1 MDWIVILNYIDI
13 FFFTI
18 AAFTVIYLFIFASA
32 AMISRGDKYPEIK
45 KKHRFA
51 ILFPAYAEDAVIISS
66 VNSFMEQN
74 YPKEN
79 YDVVVISDH
88 MNDKT
93 NEELSKLP
101 IILLKINYKNSSKAK
116 ALNFAI
122 DNLDSSKYDIVVIMD
137 ADNITVPD
145 FLNHI
150 NNTYAA
156 GSNAI
161 QAHRRAKNLNTDTA
175 VLDAI
180 SEEINNSIFRAGHV
194 RLGFSSALIGSGM
207 AFDYK
212 WFQENIKH
220 VNSSGED
227 KELEALLLKQHIY
240 IEYLDKVFVYD
251 EKTQKSEAF
260 NQQRRRWMAAQFH
273 SLVHSFPDILE
284 AISQRNFD
292 YADKIVQWIMLPR
305 MILIALILFFGCV
318 LAFINWE
325 ICIKWWILL
334 FCLALTFSIAIPNY
348 LVDIR
353 FTKAIKSIPY
363 LGLNMILNLFRLKGM
378 SKKFIHT
385 QHGKHT

>member
-1 MDWIVILNYIDI
+1 MDWILIVNYIDT
-13 FFFTI
+13 FFFII
-18 AAFTVIYLFIFASA
+18 AAFTVLYLFIFASA
-32 AMISRGDKYPEIK
+32 AMISRGDKYPEVK

-51 ILFPAYAEDAVIISS
+51 VIFPAYAEDAVIVSS
-66 VNSFMEQN
+66 VKSFMEQN

-79 YDVVVISDH
+79 YDIVVVSDH
-88 MNDKT
+88 MSDNT
-93 NEELSKLP
+93 NEELSRLP
-101 IILLKINYKNSSKAK
+101 IILLKANYKNSSKAK
-116 ALNFAI
+116 ALSFAI

-137 ADNITVPD
+137 ADNIVAPD

-150 NNTYAA
+150 NKTYAA

-161 QAHRRAKNLNTDTA
+161 QAHRIAKNLNTDTA

-212 WFQENIKH
+212 WFQENVKYT
-220 VNSSGED
+220 NSSGED
-227 KELEALLLKQHIY
+227 KELEAMLLKQHIY

-251 EKTQKSEAF
+251 EKTQKNEAF

-273 SLVHSFPDILE
+273 SLIHSFPDFFG
-284 AISQRNFD
+284 AIFQRNFD
-292 YADKIVQWIMLPR
+292 YADKILQWMMLPR
-305 MILIALILFFGCV
+305 IILIALILFFGCT

-325 ICIKWWILL
+325 LCIKWWILL
-334 FCLALTFSIAIPNY
+334 FGVALTFCIAIPNY

-353 FTKAIKSIPY
+353 FTKAIKSIPF
-363 LGLNMILNLFRLKGM
+363 LALSMIFNLFRLRGM
-378 SKKFIHT
+378 SQKFNHT
-385 QHGKHT
+385 QHGKHA